1 MHQRIIARLQ
11 SMAASEVLELV
22 PASAYARIKAQDETP
37 VFRAYVIGHEGE
49 AKPQA
54 LGKGQ
59 IISQWFKSAITKL
72 YEKLKTGI
80 NIFHDH
86 SLDNSHEGRTPI
98 GELVGKA
105 LRTVAGKLSALAII
119 YIRPEYRHLPLDV
132 ASIEADVDLNETSK
146 NVYEV
151 DVSEVTGIA
160 LGNSAVNRPGFPGA
174 TLLAQ
179 VQGFEKYHS
188 KIKLSKG
195 SGNMELSID
204 EVREFIK
211 VNKTKP
217 SDLFGVEILSDDPVV
232 KGYVEGE
239 NKRAVSGEYAHRKRE
254 EEAFDKKRVEMEKQ
268 INDLKEA
275 NVKVAKDAAKV
286 KVPSIV
292 EKLAKDRKLDENQVK
307 FINARVGKF
316 EPKEPEKLEAELNA
330 HLDAEIDEYKKTAEI
345 FGIKQVVKKEGAA
358 ESGSTGVG
366 ADQTSQVAPE
376 NKYLDPATNP
386 FIPQI

>member
-1 MHQRIIARLQ
+1 
-11 SMAASEVLELV
+11 MAASEVLELV
-22 PASAYARIKAQDETP
+22 PASAYARIKAQDENP

-49 AKPQA
+49 AKPQM

-72 YEKLKTGI
+72 YEKMKTGL

-86 SLDNSHEGRTPI
+86 QLDNSHEGRTPI

-105 LRTVAGKLSALAII
+105 LKTVAGKLSALAII

-132 ASIEADVDLNETSK
+132 ASIEADVDLMETSK

-160 LGNSAVNRPGFPGA
+160 LGNSAVNKPGFSGA

-188 KIKLSKG
+188 KFNKG
-195 SGNMELSID
+195 SGNMETID
-204 EVREFIK
+204 DVREFIK
-211 VNKTKP
+211 VNKVKP
-217 SDLFGVEILSDDPVV
+217 SDLFSVDTLTDESVV
-232 KGYVEGE
+232 KEFFKDDKSAAV
-239 NKRAVSGEYAHRKRE
+239 RAEWEHRTRT
-254 EEAFDKKRVEMEKQ
+254 DKKMQEMKVDYDKQ
-268 INDLKEA
+268 ISTLKEEKA
-275 NVKVAKDAAKV
+275 QVAKTVAKAQ
-286 KVPSIV
+286 VPALID
-292 EKLAKDRKLDENQVK
+292 KLAKDRKLDEKQIK

-316 EPKEPEKLEAELNA
+316 EPKEAEKLTAELNA

-345 FGIKQVVKKEGAA
+345 FGIKQDVKTDADKT
-358 ESGSTGVG
+358 GSTGAG
-366 ADQTSQVAPE
+366 ADQTSHEASE
-376 NKYLDPATNP
+376 DKYLNPATNP
-386 FIPQI
+386 LIPQI